1 MLTGCALCVD
11 FKQRTVCVAWCCCS
25 AMATALRWHMPI
37 AATMTTLIKRRREE
51 GKGPSQ
57 QWSAPPPST
66 HPALAST
73 QSNVAVLRLRLHCSL
88 TSTSML
94 GKRSGLLWLTC

>member
-1 MLTGCALCVD
+1 LCVD
-11 FKQRTVCVAWCCCS
+11 FKQRTVCVAWCCCL

-37 AATMTTLIKRRREE
+37 AATMTTLIKKRREEEEEE

-73 QSNVAVLRLRLHCSL
+73 QSNVAVLRLHCSL

-94 GKRSGLLWLTC
+94 ESRSGLLWLTC